1 MAYGLKVWT
10 ASSYLAFNSEDM
22 DSYAKVVIAGTVY
35 LGSYNSETFP
45 IPSGFDRVYINGP
58 STNQERSWTVS
69 YSAYDSSVGGYTSF
83 TINSLS
89 QSGNFGYVAI
99 RLN

>member
-22 DSYAKVVIAGTVY
+22 DAYAKVVIAGTVY
-35 LGSYNSETFP
+35 LANSNSETFP

-58 STNQERSWTVS
+58 STNQPRSWGIS

-83 TINSLS
+83 TLNAGV
-89 QSGNFGYVAI
+89 SGSFGYVAI